1 MTNTT
6 RGIAKNIIYCLTK
19 YNNYLIKNL
28 AIEKKTEALQEV
40 KTLTEIEDMVVGIGE
55 EMIVLSIRI
64 SKKNKM
70 RVLKRLR
77 VAAGAVIVEVLKMKQ
92 VNKID

>member
-1 MTNTT
+1 
-6 RGIAKNIIYCLTK
+6 
-19 YNNYLIKNL
+19 
-28 AIEKKTEALQEV
+28 
-40 KTLTEIEDMVVGIGE
+40 
-55 EMIVLSIRI
+55 MIVLSIRI